1 MKFFIPAAKD
11 KDQEDRVYN
20 SIKQFLKDEL
30 GANMS
35 ERKIFSLS
43 YKHNGN
49 NYYAEVGKNDEI
61 EKDVVIAILY
71 EKTRDLYHICTPNR
85 GVVRGMSILV
95 GAHDAIS
102 VTDFD
107 E

>member
-11 KDQEDRVYN
+11 KDQEGHVYD

-43 YKHNGN
+43 YTRNGN
-49 NYYAEVGKNDEI
+49 NYHAEVGKNGEI
-61 EKDVVIAILY
+61 EKDVVIVILY
-71 EKTRDLYHICTPNR
+71 ETARDLYHVCTRNR

-95 GAHDAIS
+95 GAHDIIS